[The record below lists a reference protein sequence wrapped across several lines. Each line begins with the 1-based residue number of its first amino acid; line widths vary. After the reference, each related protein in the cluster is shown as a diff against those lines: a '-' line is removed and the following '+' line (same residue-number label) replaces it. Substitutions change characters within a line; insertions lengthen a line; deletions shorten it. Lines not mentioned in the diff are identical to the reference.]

1 MNVHGLASTA
11 ISAVNPNVNVA
22 LNQSTGYTTNA
33 AGLQTP
39 TYAAQTALAQ
49 VQALSGPE
57 LRQVDALNI
66 QGVKRKIWLN
76 GDWEGVVRAMMK
88 GGDKLTLP
96 DGTTW
101 LFVLIFERWADWTS
115 AAIVMQTTP

>member
-1 MNVHGLASTA
+1 MNLHGLASTA
-11 ISAVNPNVNVA
+11 VSAVNPNVFVT
-22 LNQSTGYTTNA
+22 LSQSTGYATNA
-33 AGLQTP
+33 AGARTATYTTLQ
-39 TYAAQTALAQ
+39 ALAQ

-101 LFVLIFERWADWTS
+101 LFVLIFEHWPDWTS
-115 AAIVMQTTP
+115 AAIVQQTAP